1 LGSEVGQSNVLQG
14 GIKVE
19 QELDLRGLTNIIRKR
34 FVWLI
39 VIPFI
44 AVLIGGLFT
53 YFFIPPIYESSTT
66 LLVSRAL
73 DQSQLS
79 YDEVMI
85 NRQLVPTFSE
95 LARSRV
101 VTESVIKALHL
112 DMTVA
117 ELAQQINISAIQNT
131 EIIAVTVRNSDPY
144 RAKQIVE
151 QVSESF
157 SEKII
162 GLFDISTVI
171 VVDNAVL
178 PEEPIGP
185 NIKKN
190 MAIAGV
196 LGVMLA
202 LGIIFIL
209 ETLDNTVKTQEDI
222 EQLLGLPVVAV
233 VPFSDTS
240 RGGK

>member
-1 LGSEVGQSNVLQG
+1 M
-14 GIKVE
+14 E

-53 YFFIPPIYESSTT
+53 YFFIPPTYESSTT

-79 YDEVMI
+79 YDDVMI

-101 VTESVIKALHL
+101 VTESVIKTLHL

-233 VPFSDTS
+233 VPLSDTS